1 MSDNTYMSDKLTQIC
16 EQFTPGNTGLAVIFL
31 PGLQGSML
39 ELGSI
44 PKMVKNLGH
53 TSCIPIIEGYT
64 AKSGFDTFDF
74 WLAQLDQVVNLLL
87 EKHNQV
93 AIVGLSMGATLAIA
107 YEADYEKN
115 IATVALSPVF
125 AFDGWSVPWYHPLLY
140 LTFKLGFVNWHY
152 KESEPYGLRNPEVRR
167 RVAKQVLEQETTE
180 VGSASLSAK
189 HLYQALRLIRFAKKI
204 LPEFKADILIISAVD
219 DDVVA
224 PQTIDWLA
232 KTIGSGTCQ
241 LIWLGGSYHIITL
254 DNEREI
260 VINESIEFLEGAFSK
275 ASGITKYSKEAKKL
289 LIRNRI
295 SE

>member
-1 MSDNTYMSDKLTQIC
+1 
-16 EQFTPGNTGLAVIFL
+16 
-31 PGLQGSML
+31 ML

-44 PKMVKNLGH
+44 PKSIKNLGH
-53 TSCIPIIEGYT
+53 TSCVPRIEGYS
-64 AKSGFDTFDF
+64 AKSGFDSFDI
-74 WLAQLDQVVNLLL
+74 WLSQLDQVVNLLL
-87 EKHNQV
+87 EEHDQV

-107 YEADYEKN
+107 YEADYQKD
-115 IATVALSPVF
+115 IPIVALSPVF

-189 HLYQALRLIRFAKKI
+189 HLYQALRLIRFTKKI
-204 LPEFKADILIISAVD
+204 LPEFKADIQIISAVD

-224 PQTIDWLA
+224 PKTIDWLV
-232 KTIGSGTCQ
+232 KTISSTTCQ
-241 LIWLGGSYHIITL
+241 AIWLGGSYHIVTL

-260 VINESIEFLEGAFSK
+260 VINETVEFIQGAFSK
-275 ASGITKYSKEAKKL
+275 ASGIFKYSNEAKQL

-295 SE
+295 NE